1 MKIVTMSTLGTGRL
15 VANLLASCQILG
27 IDSDVD
33 LYCDRSFLPYAHNFR
48 TKLGMRAKVHDQPLL
63 DQPLLSPCCSRVT
76 PANWGTYEFMPF
88 ARAKL
93 ELLVELSH
101 PARFEPFLYLDADTV
116 FLNRLP
122 TEWPKFLAFQ
132 SDARDFS
139 SLESMAADSCMGCVY
154 CPTPARSIWLL
165 ALDWMHGNAA
175 TWEPSP
181 SVKYFDD
188 QTAVNALLPTVHRMT
203 ATLDPALW
211 LNGSRAFDC
220 PQRPDVAPILVH
232 ANWRVGAKRK
242 EAELRSRGW
251 WFVSDESLA
260 RCGL

>member
-27 IDSDVD
+27 IDSDVE

-48 TKLGMRAKVHDQPLL
+48 TKLGMKANVL

-76 PANWGTYEFMPF
+76 PANWGTAEFLSF

-122 TEWPKFLAFQ
+122 RAWPEVLAFQ
-132 SDARDFS
+132 SDSRDFD
-139 SLESMAADSCMGCVY
+139 ATAGDVCMGCVY
-154 CPTPARSIWLL
+154 CPTPARAIWLL
-165 ALDWMHGNAA
+165 ALDWLHANAP

-181 SVKYFDD
+181 SAKYFDD
-188 QTAVNALLPTVHRMT
+188 QTAVNSLLPTVHRMT
-203 ATLDPALW
+203 AMLDPALW
-211 LNGSRAFDC
+211 LNGSRAFDY
-220 PQRPDVAPILVH
+220 PQRHDVAPVLVH
-232 ANWRVGAKRK
+232 ANWRIGARRK
-242 EAELRSRGW
+242 EAELRSRDW
-251 WFVSDESLA
+251 WFVSDESLG
-260 RCGL
+260 RCGI